1 MEFIQIKETCLYVRD
16 LTRTKDFYAGK
27 LGLEV
32 IGEVAGRHVFFRAGT
47 SVLLCFI
54 AAESAESKILPPHFG
69 QGHLHLAFEVS
80 PSDYTA
86 RKSEIEKLGI
96 PIETEYEW
104 GRGYYSFYFRDP
116 DQHVLEIVMTGMWE
130 K

>member
-1 MEFIQIKETCLYVRD
+1 MQFIRIKETCLYVQD
-16 LTRTKDFYAGK
+16 LQQTKLFYNGK

-32 IGEVAGRHVFFRAGT
+32 IGEVAGRHVFFRAGE

-54 AAESAESKILPPHFG
+54 ATESAKSQMVPPHFG
-69 QGHLHLAFEVS
+69 RGNMHLAFEVS
-80 PSDYTA
+80 PGDYPA
-86 RKSEIEKLGI
+86 RKAEIEQLGI
-96 PIETEYEW
+96 SIEMEYEW
-104 GRGYYSFYFRDP
+104 GRGYHSFYFRDP

>member
-1 MEFIQIKETCLYVRD
+1 MEFIQIKETCLYVQD
-16 LTRTKDFYAGK
+16 LAQTKDFYAGK

-54 AAESAESKILPPHFG
+54 AAASAKSEILPPHFG
-69 QGHLHLAFEVS
+69 HGHLHLAFEVS
-80 PSDYTA
+80 PADYAT
-86 RKSEIEKLGI
+86 RKTEIEKLGI
-96 PIETEYEW
+96 PIETEYDW
-104 GRGYYSFYFRDP
+104 GKGYYSFYFRDP